1 MCGGGEVA
9 HVLLHVYL
17 NRVLSWQMVR
27 VLKGSLLWH
36 CVKERDDSYS
46 CTLGQ

>member
-1 MCGGGEVA
+1 MAGGK
-9 HVLLHVYL
+9 LSMYCYMYIC
-17 NRVLSWQMVR
+17 RVLSWQMVV